1 MASYSCYLFDGKTL
15 VTRSDAHEFA
25 DDADAVRWAD
35 DQFIRGE
42 RYAIV
47 EVWHKDRLVHRRQR

>member
-1 MASYSCYLFDGKTL
+1 MASYNCYLFDGKTRA
-15 VTRSDAHEFA
+15 TGYDAREFV

-35 DQFIRGE
+35 DQFVRSE

-47 EVWHKDRLVHRRQR
+47 EVWQNDRLIHRRQR